1 MVMYAGRVL
10 SSTPLG
16 EASKYDTDN
25 QAITFIRFQHPCE
38 LVENLEV
45 MPGAS
50 CNPEC
55 FFIIKS
61 GFEQH
66 DACVMVS
73 TCTSFCIMI
82 NLEWRANMAQST
94 DSIE

>member
-1 MVMYAGRVL
+1 MAMSAGRVL
-10 SSTPLG
+10 TSTPLG
-16 EASKYDTDN
+16 EASKYDTGN
-25 QAITFIRFQHPCE
+25 EAITFIRFRHPCE

-45 MPGAS
+45 IPGAS

-55 FFIIKS
+55 FFIMKS

-73 TCTSFCIMI
+73 
-82 NLEWRANMAQST
+82 NNDQPRMACKYTQST